1 MYDIQTYSLSPFL
14 NPHINVLRTT
24 GYHFIDY
31 VQYSTT
37 VQKFKFK
44 YEYDDEDQD
53 QDQDQEKTVNEQVWN
68 NLVVANKPRLAI
80 FIHLACGRSA
90 ASSF

>member
-37 VQKFKFK
+37 TVQKFKFK
-44 YEYDDEDQD
+44 YEYDDEGQD
-53 QDQDQEKTVNEQVWN
+53 QDHEETANEQDWIN
-68 NLVVANKPRLAI
+68 MVVANKPRLAI

>member
-1 MYDIQTYSLSPFL
+1 MCVWYTDTFL
-14 NPHINVLRTT
+14 ITLFNSIHKWTT

-37 VQKFKFK
+37 TVQKFKFK
-44 YEYDDEDQD
+44 YEYDDEGQD
-53 QDQDQEKTVNEQVWN
+53 QDHEETANEQDWIN
-68 NLVVANKPRLAI
+68 MVVANKPRLAI

>member
-1 MYDIQTYSLSPFL
+1 MEKYIL
-14 NPHINVLRTT
+14 NIFRRPVYKW
-24 GYHFIDY
+24 YHFIDY
-31 VQYSTT
+31 VQYSTTT

-53 QDQDQEKTVNEQVWN
+53 QDYEETANEQDWIN
-68 NLVVANKPRLAI
+68 MVVANKPRLAI
-80 FIHLACGRSA
+80 FIHLACGGS

>member
-37 VQKFKFK
+37 TVQKFKFK
-44 YEYDDEDQD
+44 YVRQLNGGF
-53 QDQDQEKTVNEQVWN
+53 KTDFDLPFKNSKFFKKKFGEGDLRILFQ
-68 NLVVANKPRLAI
+68 KI
-80 FIHLACGRSA
+80 K
-90 ASSF
+90 